1 MSEILWCLWE
11 APFLQDAIVS
21 DVNSVQI
28 LSSGVFWAQYE
39 SLALA
44 CLRAGRG
51 DRAEELFEERDYL

>member
-1 MSEILWCLWE
+1 V
-11 APFLQDAIVS
+11 QDAIVS
-21 DVNSVQI
+21 DVNFIQI